1 MTKKIQDIEVLR
13 GIAVLFVC
21 VEHMHMN
28 LFAWV
33 PGQWHQMLYG
43 WSGMWS
49 GVDLFFVIS
58 GFVIARDLVPRLA
71 ATGSTHERLV
81 VSVAFWIRRAW
92 RLIPSA
98 WWWLGVIL
106 VACVVFDRSGA
117 WGSLRANFEG
127 ALAVSALAGVLSESF
142 AVFWI
147 ALAGLLTAYVMS
159 GEIRR

>member
-33 PGQWHQMLYG
+33 PGQWHQMFYG

-98 WWWLGVIL
+98 WWGLGVIP
-106 VACVVFDRSGA
+106 VSYTH
-117 WGSLRANFEG
+117 LRAHETVLDLVFRLLLEKNKIPNQSN
-127 ALAVSALAGVLSESF
+127 LVLIVLSR
-142 AVFWI
+142 
-147 ALAGLLTAYVMS
+147 T
-159 GEIRR
+159 